1 MSTAWKP
8 VAASAIVGV
17 QVGAALVA
25 TRHAVVEA
33 GPIFM
38 ALLRYSIAL
47 LCLLPFALRV
57 MVPIARR
64 DLLPVLGIGV
74 LQFAVMVALQNWAML
89 YIPAAR
95 AALIFAATP
104 LLTLLLA
111 GAMGRE
117 SLTLPKLAGVLVTM
131 AGVALVLGE
140 QALAG
145 GGRNEWL
152 GSATAMCTAVLAALC
167 SLAYRPYLM
176 RYPTLP
182 VSVYAM
188 AASVVFLAAMA
199 AAEGSL
205 AAPPAMGL
213 STWGAVVFTG
223 FASGGGYF
231 LWLWALANTT
241 PTRVSVFLSLGP
253 VTAALLGALLLA
265 EPITAMTV
273 LALVA
278 VALGLWL
285 SHR

>member
-1 MSTAWKP
+1 MTAGWKP
-8 VAASAIVGV
+8 IVASAIVGV

-38 ALLRYSIAL
+38 AFLRYSIAL
-47 LCLLPFALRV
+47 LCLLPFALRA

-64 DLLPVLGIGV
+64 DLVPMLTIGV
-74 LQFAVMVALQNWAML
+74 AQFAVLVALQNWAML
-89 YIPAAR
+89 FIPAAR

-104 LLTLLLA
+104 LVTLVVA
-111 GAMGRE
+111 AAMGRE
-117 SLTLPKLAGVLVTM
+117 RLTLPKLSGVLVTIL
-131 AGVALVLGE
+131 GVALVLGE
-140 QALAG
+140 QAVAG
-145 GGRNEWL
+145 GGRNEWV
-152 GSATAMCTAVLAALC
+152 GSITAMCTAVMAALC

-182 VSVYAM
+182 VSVYAL
-188 AASVVFLAAMA
+188 AASVAFLAVMA
-199 AAEGSL
+199 GVEGSL
-205 AAPPAMGL
+205 WSPPAMGVT
-213 STWGAVVFTG
+213 TWGAVVFTG

-241 PTRVSVFLSLGP
+241 PTRVSVFFSLGP
-253 VTAALLGALLLA
+253 VTAALLGAVLLA
-265 EPITAMTV
+265 EPVTAMTV
-273 LALVA
+273 AALVA